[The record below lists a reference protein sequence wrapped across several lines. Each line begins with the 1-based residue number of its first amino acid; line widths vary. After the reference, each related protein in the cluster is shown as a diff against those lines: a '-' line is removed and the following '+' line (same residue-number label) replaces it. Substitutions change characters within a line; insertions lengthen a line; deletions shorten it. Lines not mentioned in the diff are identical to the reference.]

1 MLLVNLFFEG
11 ARRYRGI
18 KINLHFHDPE
28 IPMLRDAIKA
38 ATTDAMKARDTARLG
53 ALRLISAALKNKD
66 IELRTGTAPA
76 DDDVLVADV
85 LMKMAKQRR
94 ESIEIYDKGGRA
106 ELVDAER
113 AELGVIESFLPK
125 QMDEAEA
132 LAAIKAVVAEIG
144 ATSVKDMGRVMAAV
158 KERFAGKLDMSKA
171 SGLVKAALG

>member
-1 MLLVNLFFEG
+1 
-11 ARRYRGI
+11 
-18 KINLHFHDPE
+18 
-28 IPMLRDAIKA
+28 MLRDAIQTA
-38 ATTDAMKARDTARLG
+38 ATQAMKARDSARLG
-53 ALRLISAALKNKD
+53 ALRLINAALKNKD

-76 DDDVLVADV
+76 DDDVLVVDV

-94 ESIEIYDKGGRA
+94 ESIEMYVAGNRA
-106 ELVDAER
+106 ELADAER

-125 QMDEAEA
+125 QMDDSEA

-144 ATSVKDMGRVMAAV
+144 ATNVKDMGRVMAVV